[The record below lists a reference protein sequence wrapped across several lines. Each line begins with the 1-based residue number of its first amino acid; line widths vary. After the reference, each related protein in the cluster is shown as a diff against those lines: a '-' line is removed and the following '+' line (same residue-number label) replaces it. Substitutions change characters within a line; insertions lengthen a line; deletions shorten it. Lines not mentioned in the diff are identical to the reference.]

1 MYVVMICKGD
11 GRDCAALSLERNPFI
26 CTVTQLMYT
35 CVCCV
40 GMIQVLLMLWN
51 SALPWGD
58 KEYQFVELFS
68 GVGNVSREWSGAHLG
83 KDVDL

>member
-1 MYVVMICKGD
+1 
-11 GRDCAALSLERNPFI
+11 
-26 CTVTQLMYT
+26 
-35 CVCCV
+35 
-40 GMIQVLLMLWN
+40 MLWN